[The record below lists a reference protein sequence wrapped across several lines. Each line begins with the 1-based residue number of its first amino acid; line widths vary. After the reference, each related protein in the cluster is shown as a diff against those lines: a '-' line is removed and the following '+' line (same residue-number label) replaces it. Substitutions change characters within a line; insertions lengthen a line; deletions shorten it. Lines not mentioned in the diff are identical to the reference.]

1 MCLAFPAKVE
11 DISEKKVKLDFR
23 GNKIEI
29 RRGFIPIEVGDLVL
43 IHANKIVDKLTQEQ
57 YDEYI
62 KGISE
67 L

>member
-23 GNKIEI
+23 GTKLEVK
-29 RRGFIPIEVGDLVL
+29 RGFVPVEVGDMVL
-43 IHANKIVDKLTQEQ
+43 IHANKIVDKLNKEQ
-57 YDEYI
+57 YEEYLA
-62 KGISE
+62 GISE